1 MKDSHMNTPELA
13 ACFGLHRA
21 GREWRGTC
29 PACGYG
35 SDAFTLSTGK
45 DGRPLLW
52 CASCQDNDA
61 LSTILRGVGAGADLA
76 RRDDRAAAQKA
87 LEAREKSRERA
98 RVIWAG
104 AGPVTADNPAGRYL
118 ARRALGR
125 LIGNATL
132 RYRAD
137 VPHPTGGRH
146 PALVALVQDA
156 ADNVLGVH
164 RTYLATDGHKAHL
177 EPVKASLGPIWG
189 GAIRLAPA
197 APEIV
202 IGEGIESSASAKLLL
217 GLPSWAAISAGNLG
231 KGLILPPEVQS
242 VVIAADD
249 DGVNAQGRNPG
260 LEAAEAAAA
269 RWQAEGRKVRIIKPK
284 TPGKDFNDILQARA
298 AGEAA

>member
-1 MKDSHMNTPELA
+1 MNIPELA
-13 ACFGLHRA
+13 IRLGLHRA

-45 DGRPLLW
+45 GGHPLLW

-61 LSTILRGVGAGADLA
+61 LRAILRGAGAGANFTRHDDLA
-76 RRDDRAAAQKA
+76 AAENA
-87 LEAREKSRERA
+87 LEARQKSQERA
-98 RVIWAG
+98 RVIWGG
-104 AGPVTADNPAGRYL
+104 AEPVVAAAPAGRYL
-118 ARRALGR
+118 ARRALGH
-125 LIGNATL
+125 LIGNPAL
-132 RYRAD
+132 RYRED
-137 VPHPTGGRH
+137 VPHPAGGRH

-156 ADNVLGVH
+156 AENALGVH
-164 RTYLATDGHKAHL
+164 RTYLAADGTKARL

-202 IGEGIESSASAKLLL
+202 IGEGIESSASAGLLL
-217 GLPSWAAISAGNLG
+217 GLPAWAAISAGNLG
-231 KGLILPPEVQS
+231 KGLMLPPEVMS

-249 DGVNAQGRNPG
+249 DGVSAQGRNPG

-269 RWQAEGRKVRIIKPK
+269 RWQREGRKVRIIKPNM
-284 TPGKDFNDILQARA
+284 PGNDFNDILAARE
-298 AGEAA
+298 AGKAVA